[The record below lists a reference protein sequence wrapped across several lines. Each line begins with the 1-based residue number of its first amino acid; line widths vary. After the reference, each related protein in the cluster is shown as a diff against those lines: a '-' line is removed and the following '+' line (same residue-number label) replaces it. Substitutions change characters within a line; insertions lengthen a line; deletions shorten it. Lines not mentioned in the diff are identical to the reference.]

1 VAGKDSVTMV
11 LPTEFSETATNGQ
24 LLSPAMKIT
33 EQADADVY
41 FERLVR
47 HGMRLDPELSR
58 ETAEENLRSNLGY
71 WAGYCDHETRLRV
84 ERLFRC
90 EHPIFGDAKKGPPTP
105 QEAFD
110 HGVRVATERMAAK
123 DSG

>member
-1 VAGKDSVTMV
+1 ME
-11 LPTEFSETATNGQ
+11 LPTEFADTATNGQ
-24 LLSPAMKIT
+24 LLGPAMKIT

-41 FERLVR
+41 FERLVQ

-58 ETAEENLRSNLGY
+58 ETAEENLRSSLGY
-71 WAGYCDHETRLRV
+71 WAGYYGHETRLRV

-90 EHPIFGDAKKGPPTP
+90 EHPIFGDAKKGAPTP

-110 HGVRVATERMAAK
+110 HGVRVGAERMAAK
-123 DSG
+123 DPG